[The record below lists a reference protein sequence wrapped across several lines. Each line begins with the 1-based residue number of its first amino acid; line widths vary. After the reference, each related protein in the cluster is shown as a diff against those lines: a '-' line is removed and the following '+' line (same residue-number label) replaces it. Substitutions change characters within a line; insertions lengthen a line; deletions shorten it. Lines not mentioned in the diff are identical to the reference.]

1 MLVARRE
8 AQGAFVSVGVHFAPL
23 VVTFEP
29 KLAVGAAL
37 LDHEDLPRDPAER
50 MIYATARSTGAR
62 LITKDQR
69 LREFDPRGTLW

>member
-1 MLVARRE
+1 M
-8 AQGAFVSVGVHFAPL
+8 
-23 VVTFEP
+23 TFEP